1 MSKYLDLELKEINK
15 LLKEKKITPTTLVEE
30 CFERIEANKDL
41 NAFITLDKENGLF
54 SGEVSIAEHTGNNV
68 IVHMNVNG
76 NEVVALEEER
86 NRREVDYAPDS
97 ILNFSFSLSDV
108 YLFDA
113 ESGRNILYGVD
124 NE

>member
-1 MSKYLDLELKEINK
+1 
-15 LLKEKKITPTTLVEE
+15 
-30 CFERIEANKDL
+30 
-41 NAFITLDKENGLF
+41 
-54 SGEVSIAEHTGNNV
+54 
-68 IVHMNVNG
+68 MNVNG

-113 ESGRNILYGVD
+113 ESGRNILYGVG

>member
-1 MSKYLDLELKEINK
+1 MEVFRFVCQT
-15 LLKEKKITPTTLVEE
+15 EKKVES
-30 CFERIEANKDL
+30 RR
-41 NAFITLDKENGLF
+41 
-54 SGEVSIAEHTGNNV
+54 SI
-68 IVHMNVNG
+68 HMNVNG